1 MRTIAVALAL
11 LLISVSLIVAPTQAA
26 SSQSTLEKQFA
37 FRAAMRK
44 LWEDHITW
52 TRLYIVSLAAGLPDA
67 DPTAQRLLQNQ
78 ADIGNAVRPFYGDV
92 AADKL
97 TGLLKQHILGAA
109 DLLAAAKA
117 GDTGKFDAAKKRWY
131 ANADEIGTFLNTAN
145 PRSWPLAEMK
155 AMMRGHLDLTLQEAS
170 ARLKGNYAEDIATYD
185 KVHEQILKMAD
196 MLSAGII
203 AQFPQKFR

>member
-131 ANADEIGTFLNTAN
+131 ANADEIATFLNTAN